1 MYAKTYAMTT
11 FTATEARKNIYSLV
25 DEVNESHEAIQIQGK
40 RGSAVLIAADDWRA
54 LQETLYLNSLP
65 GMKKSILKGMKMPVR
80 KCSKKLAW

>member
-54 LQETLYLNSLP
+54 LQETLISIPFP
-65 GMKKSILKGMKMPVR
+65 G
-80 KCSKKLAW
+80 